1 VDPKTGE
8 DEERV
13 TRLSHCQLERNTQ
26 SRSKRRHSILG
37 VRLENAGDWKEG
49 LTRKLVGLGQ
59 LRHMTKLSND
69 LRSSKEHIFYI
80 LDIFSLDVSIF

>member
-26 SRSKRRHSILG
+26 SRSKKRHSILG
-37 VRLENAGDWKEG
+37 VRLENSGDLKEV
-49 LTRKLVGLGQ
+49 LTRRLVGLG
-59 LRHMTKLSND
+59 
-69 LRSSKEHIFYI
+69 HIA
-80 LDIFSLDVSIF
+80 